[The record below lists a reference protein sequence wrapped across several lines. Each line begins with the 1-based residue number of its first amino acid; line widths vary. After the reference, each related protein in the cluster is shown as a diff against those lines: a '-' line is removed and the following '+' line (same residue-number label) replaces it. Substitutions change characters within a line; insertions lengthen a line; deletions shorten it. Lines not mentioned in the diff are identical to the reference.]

1 MPLYKFKPCDKTLL
15 ELFLDLLFLLLIC
28 SQECTFFATCGWL
41 SYLESMPRGVTLS
54 DPISIARA
62 IPGASRSIT
71 SFVACN

>member
-1 MPLYKFKPCDKTLL
+1 MTQVSEVYESIVVTSGM
-15 ELFLDLLFLLLIC
+15 ELTFL
-28 SQECTFFATCGWL
+28 ATCWWL